1 MKDEITIEVFNHLV
15 SLAALELDETQAQYL
30 RHELNQ
36 QLKAIHEL
44 EAVPLEQG
52 LKINAHGVAFT
63 PQTSPQLRTDDWIPF
78 EDTTDI
84 LAQLPQSEDRYVV
97 VPDIPH
103 EKLD

>member
-44 EAVPLEQG
+44 AAIPLDADLE
-52 LKINAHGVAFT
+52 ISAHGVAYT
-63 PQTSPQLRTDDWIPF
+63 KQSSPLLRKDDWIPF
-78 EDTTDI
+78 ADTNEI
-84 LAQLPQSEDRYVV
+84 LAQFPQIEDRFVI

>member
-1 MKDEITIEVFNHLV
+1 MEEEISIEVFNHLV
-15 SLAALELDETQAQYL
+15 SLAALKLDQQQAQYL

-44 EAVPLEQG
+44 EAIPLDPD
-52 LKINAHGVAFT
+52 LKISAHGVEYT
-63 PQTSPQLRTDDWIPF
+63 KQTSPQLRKDVWIPF
-78 EDTTDI
+78 TDTQEI
-84 LAQLPQSEDRYVV
+84 LAQFPLGDDRYVI